1 MASVGDLQNQLQKE
15 KDEKEQLKR
24 KVDELQSLLQQ
35 FLAQVKAGKGAS
47 DLEALLPSAQAS
59 SPSSSSSSS
68 SSSTS
73 SLSSAPSSLSSAPS
87 GAHRNREE
95 EEKEKDRLKAEEEKR
110 LAEEEAQ
117 EVTKVTKRGEWSIE
131 KRSAGGCFNTNQWRQ
146 NPQYFI
152 NIKGH
157 TKYPPPHCRFL
168 FRSFT
173 IFISISF
180 HLFLLIIN

>member
-47 DLEALLPSAQAS
+47 DLEALLPSAQAP
-59 SPSSSSSSS
+59 SPSASSSST
-68 SSSTS
+68 STS

-87 GAHRNREE
+87 GVHRNREE

-117 EVTKVTKRGEWSIE
+117 AVTKVTKRGEWSIE

-152 NIKGH
+152 NINGH
-157 TKYPPPHCRFL
+157 TKYPPLTVAIFALSQIYFL
-168 FRSFT
+168 
-173 IFISISF
+173 
-180 HLFLLIIN
+180 

>member
-1 MASVGDLQNQLQKE
+1 V
-15 KDEKEQLKR
+15 
-24 KVDELQSLLQQ
+24 
-35 FLAQVKAGKGAS
+35 
-47 DLEALLPSAQAS
+47 
-59 SPSSSSSSS
+59 
-68 SSSTS
+68 
-73 SLSSAPSSLSSAPS
+73 
-87 GAHRNREE
+87 HRNREE

-157 TKYPPPHCRFL
+157 TKYPPLSLSFSL
-168 FRSFT
+168 FYNFY
-173 IFISISF
+173 FIYF
-180 HLFLLIIN
+180 Y